1 MTNSTQ
7 PIVRAAIYP
16 PIGVARIGNS
26 QEPGEAGYFIGPE
39 VPDQPALPQGDY
51 KDAQGALR
59 RQAARFR
66 IYGYDANNQVVS
78 EITATDA
85 NTQIEWTVH
94 LANKKAAWYN
104 FEMALDQPAKYET
117 AVPPSTRRNV
127 LIQDLERAQLVIDPG
142 ARSIAGLGASGAK
155 FDTGKFFTLPVDL
168 GELRTDDQ
176 GRLVVLGGLGVSQ
189 SIVNQPPQT
198 FANNDGW
205 HDDTSDGP
213 VDATL
218 TINGE
223 AIPVEGAWVVVGPPN
238 YAPALKTVRT
248 MYDLI
253 YGCMVEWQ
261 MIEAP
266 TSVSFQKHIRPIFE
280 RLSGLQWVNQGF
292 SAYFGTGTA
301 FDASQI
307 LVRLADASAGNTEY
321 RQHVY
326 AQFRNPSS
334 TASPLGP
341 QLGKE
346 LWPPFYG
353 DTLDSLTT
361 PSVQTPDPS
370 LTVPQGLA
378 SLSTLQLT
386 WLQQWAAGNFISD
399 LDLLA
404 TPPTSLEQVPLAEQP
419 LALTEAALEHCLADA
434 FHPGCELTWPMRIQ
448 SLYSGPFR
456 IRRRTADF
464 PELDCGAVLTP
475 AKALS
480 PIGPLSA
487 SGPGDLSRWMAV
499 PWQTD
504 TASCLS
510 GYSFFSTS
518 PSLPTFWPAR
528 VPNQVLSDEDY
539 ATVMDP
545 QAKPEDRRAAF
556 YRREYW
562 FRVFKP
568 DEYSQID
575 VMIKNFDKLGIV
587 EERTGPKDLE
597 GVPAKV
603 WVESKPGHIPADPN
617 APQPPQ
623 QKLSLRATASSK
635 AAHGDGGNP
644 KTFEKLR
651 QFGKYRRP

>member
-1 MTNSTQ
+1 MSNPTQ

-26 QEPGEAGYFIGPE
+26 REPGDAGYFIGPE
-39 VPDQPALPQGDY
+39 VPDQPALKQGDY
-51 KDAQGALR
+51 KDALGALR

-78 EITATDA
+78 EITAADA
-85 NTQIEWTVH
+85 NTKIEWTVH

-104 FEMALDQPAKYET
+104 FEMALDQPSANE
-117 AVPPSTRRNV
+117 AADPPATRRNV
-127 LIQDLERAQLVIDPG
+127 LIQDQERAQLVIDPG
-142 ARSIAGLGASGAK
+142 ARSISGLAASGAK

-168 GELRTDDQ
+168 GELRTDAQ
-176 GRLVVLGGLGVSQ
+176 GRLLVLGGLGVSQ
-189 SIVNQPPQT
+189 SITNLPPQT

-218 TINGE
+218 TIDGK

-253 YGCMVEWQ
+253 YDCMLTWN
-261 MIEAP
+261 MLEAP
-266 TSVSFQKHIRPIFE
+266 AAVSFQRHIRPIFE
-280 RLSGLQWVNQGF
+280 RLSGLQWVNNGF
-292 SAYFGTGTA
+292 AAYFGTGTA

-307 LVRLADASAGNTEY
+307 LIRLADGSTGNAEY

-326 AQFRNPSS
+326 AQFRNPSK

-353 DTLDSLTT
+353 DSLDSLTT
-361 PSVQTPDPS
+361 PSAQTPDPS

-378 SLSTLQLT
+378 SLSTHQLS
-386 WLQQWAAGNFISD
+386 WLQKWAAGQFVSD
-399 LDLLA
+399 LDLSA
-404 TPPTSLEQVPLAEQP
+404 TPPTSLEQVALAEQP
-419 LALTEAALEHCLADA
+419 HALTAAALDHCLADA

-456 IRRRTADF
+456 IRRRSADL
-464 PELDCGAVLTP
+464 PELDCGEVLTP

-480 PIGPLSA
+480 AIGPLSA
-487 SGPGDLSRWMAV
+487 SEPGDLSRWMAV

-510 GYSFFSTS
+510 GYSFFRTS

-528 VPNQVLSDEDY
+528 VPNQVLSADDY
-539 ATVMDP
+539 TTVMNAN
-545 QAKPEDRRAAF
+545 AKPAERRAAF

-562 FRVFKP
+562 FRIFNP
-568 DEYSQID
+568 DEHSQID
-575 VMIKNFDKLGIV
+575 VMIKNFDKLGII
-587 EERTGPKDLE
+587 EERSGPKDLE
-597 GVPAKV
+597 GVPTKV
-603 WVESKPGHIPADPN
+603 WVESTPGNIPPDPL
-617 APQPPQ
+617 APQ
-623 QKLSLRATASSK
+623 QKPSLRATATSK
-635 AAHGDGGNP
+635 AAHDDGGNP
-644 KTFEKLR
+644 KTFENLR
-651 QFGKYRRP
+651 QFGKHRRP